1 VIIVPAFLPHGS
13 AWDPEFAMKPA
24 MKPTLHYRDL
34 LSLLCAIALAL
45 TGLTGIAATSELSF
59 AGPAMHAQATG
70 FDAFANRVF
79 GGNSCTAAAID
90 AIEGKE

>member
-1 VIIVPAFLPHGS
+1 
-13 AWDPEFAMKPA
+13 MKLA
-24 MKPTLHYRDL
+24 LKPVLNLRDL
-34 LSLLCAIALAL
+34 LSLLCAVAFAL
-45 TGLTGIAATSELSF
+45 TGLTGIAATSELSY

-90 AIEGKE
+90 VIEGKE